1 MDGVAGKFKAIA
13 RKEKKLRQVLQ
24 QAVAQ
29 PSQEGSVA
37 KRVLR
42 GELRGLYEDL
52 VFAHRAASASKEA
65 ESNLWKVCFYKR
77 IEELRAAVRRASGPP
92 TRLSKSTPE
101 ERAKRADRA
110 RAALMSFLADATS
123 FYHSLLLRFQELRRA
138 DPSDSLARW
147 VLTRGWLR
155 AERRGRRLAEWRR
168 GSGGVVHE
176 GAV

>member
-42 GELRGLYEDL
+42 EELRGLYEDL
-52 VFAHRAASASKEA
+52 VFSHRAASASKEA

-77 IEELRAAVRRASGPP
+77 IEELRVAVRRASGPP

-123 FYHSLLLRFQELRRA
+123 FYHSLLLRFQELRRV

-147 VLTRGWLR
+147 GNNTRMGARGGW
-155 AERRGRRLAEWRR
+155 RRLAEA
-168 GSGGVVHE
+168 GG
-176 GAV
+176 G